1 MKEIDWKILT
11 VLYEKKSMTKA
22 AEELFMTQ
30 SALTKRVRSIEEEWN
45 IEVVKRSNQGVLFT
59 EEGKYLVKRANIMLD
74 FLKEIEE
81 HFRGKSRS
89 RELLKIGVPNS
100 FARIHMPQ
108 LLKEYL
114 SSENRLQIRTI
125 PNPSDVI
132 IQQLTAGSIDMGI
145 VCGDYPYIG
154 EKMCLMDE
162 TMYIVTPK
170 GMRLEEVE
178 HQTLIESYY
187 NPLVKLMVN
196 QWWQSHFGVSV
207 RDSYAVPYADIAIE
221 MVEKGIGVTF
231 VFGSS
236 WKIDEEKLQRIPVYD
251 TKGELVSRKVWMM
264 VSDRCFQN
272 GDIMDF
278 ISFVEGYYG
287 INRLE

>member
-1 MKEIDWKILT
+1 M
-11 VLYEKKSMTKA
+11 
-22 AEELFMTQ
+22 
-30 SALTKRVRSIEEEWN
+30 
-45 IEVVKRSNQGVLFT
+45 
-59 EEGKYLVKRANIMLD
+59 
-74 FLKEIEE
+74 
-81 HFRGKSRS
+81 
-89 RELLKIGVPNS
+89 
-100 FARIHMPQ
+100 
-108 LLKEYL
+108 
-114 SSENRLQIRTI
+114 
-125 PNPSDVI
+125 
-132 IQQLTAGSIDMGI
+132 
-145 VCGDYPYIG
+145 
-154 EKMCLMDE
+154 
-162 TMYIVTPK
+162 VTPK